1 MSGGGSS
8 GSGGATYQT
17 PITSGTY
24 GPLTYSDQT
33 TMQPGGGGMG
43 IWDYIAAGAKGFG
56 KGGGFGNIT
65 AQALPTPDFSGA
77 NIPSGENYQPVNIP
91 VPEDTSRST
100 AIPRADMVEALLRLI
115 SGR

>member
-1 MSGGGSS
+1 MSGGGS
-8 GSGGATYQT
+8 GQGMPTSGGMTVYNQLGYD
-17 PITSGTY
+17 PS
-24 GPLTYSDQT
+24 
-33 TMQPGGGGMG
+33 QPQGGMG

-65 AQALPTPDFSGA
+65 AQRLPTPDFGGA

-115 SGR
+115 SGRY